1 MLVVANL
8 LSRKFNAAWKIKL
21 DEKRV
26 IEMNVEKEQR
36 AKAAEELS
44 TFSSQRDIKLKAKK
58 ESNQNAE
65 KVFVESV
72 TKDLASTQVWD
83 RVTKLIDVNAVEK
96 AEDSSKSDVSRM
108 RKLFIHL
115 KNEPVA
121 AK

>member
-1 MLVVANL
+1 
-8 LSRKFNAAWKIKL
+8 
-21 DEKRV
+21 
-26 IEMNVEKEQR
+26 MNVEKEQR
-36 AKAAEELS
+36 AKAAAELS
-44 TFSSQRDIKLKAKK
+44 TFSSQRDAKLKAKK

-72 TKDLASTQVWD
+72 TKDLASTQIWD

-115 KNEPVA
+115 KNEPVS